1 MTSINLLL
9 ANEIEDSLPKNVFIC
24 GLRVLASA
32 FDHPMEISTQVQLA
46 SACDYLPVRL
56 TWAGTD
62 SQIFGSK
69 KTKEEK
75 TKIRQPVIYVPVLV
89 FQQFIVD
96 LLDVNLLPQNVV
108 VTVDI
113 IDDRV
118 VQVVQFL
125 KQAQFFPD
133 SL

>member
-1 MTSINLLL
+1 M
-9 ANEIEDSLPKNVFIC
+9 
-24 GLRVLASA
+24 
-32 FDHPMEISTQVQLA
+32 
-46 SACDYLPVRL
+46 YLC
-56 TWAGTD
+56 
-62 SQIFGSK
+62 
-69 KTKEEK
+69 
-75 TKIRQPVIYVPVLV
+75 IYVPVLV

-118 VQVVQFL
+118 VQVIQFL
-125 KQAQFFPD
+125 KQAQFFSD

>member
-1 MTSINLLL
+1 MQ
-9 ANEIEDSLPKNVFIC
+9 V
-24 GLRVLASA
+24 
-32 FDHPMEISTQVQLA
+32 STQVQLA

-56 TWAGTD
+56 TRAGTD

-89 FQQFIVD
+89 FQQFIID

-125 KQAQFFPD
+125 KQTQFFSD